1 MFLER
6 EETFPVKRF
15 LEFVTATILV
25 LSLAACGGGGAGGG
39 SSAGSLDTDFPLPAS
54 VSNFTDTG
62 DGSIN
67 FQTSLSIED
76 GVAFYREA
84 LSNAGLTERTINT
97 AITDTTFSLVFDGD
111 PSGKAVVVQGVDL
124 GGGMTNINIRYEAV

>member
-1 MFLER
+1 
-6 EETFPVKRF
+6 
-15 LEFVTATILV
+15 
-25 LSLAACGGGGAGGG
+25 
-39 SSAGSLDTDFPLPAS
+39 

-67 FQTSLSIED
+67 FETNLGIEE
-76 GVAFYREA
+76 GVAFYRDA
-84 LSNAGLTERTINT
+84 LGEAGLTERTINT
-97 AITDTTFSLVFDGD
+97 AITETTFSLVFDGD

>member
-1 MFLER
+1 
-6 EETFPVKRF
+6 VKSF
-15 LEFVTATILV
+15 IEFVTVTILV
-25 LSLAACGGGGAGGG
+25 LSLAACGGGGASGG
-39 SSAGSLDTDFPLPAS
+39 SSSPGSFDTDFPLPAS
-54 VSNFTDTG
+54 VSDFIDTG

-67 FQTSLSIED
+67 FQTNLSIED

-84 LSNAGLTERTINT
+84 MGNAGLTERTINT

-111 PSGKAVVVQGVDL
+111 PSGEAIVVQGVDL

>member
-1 MFLER
+1 MKKF
-6 EETFPVKRF
+6 FKF
-15 LEFVTATILV
+15 ATASILV
-25 LSLAACGGGGAGGG
+25 LSLAACGGGGASGG
-39 SSAGSLDTDFPLPAS
+39 SSAPGGFDTDFPLPAT

-67 FQTSLSIED
+67 FQTNLSIE
-76 GVAFYREA
+76 GAVEFYRDA
-84 LSNAGLTERTINT
+84 LGKAGLTERTINT
-97 AITDTTFSLVFDGD
+97 AITDSTFSLVFDGD

>member
-1 MFLER
+1 MQ
-6 EETFPVKRF
+6 
-15 LEFVTATILV
+15 FVCATILV
-25 LSLAACGGGGAGGG
+25 LSLAACGGGGASGG
-39 SSAGSLDTDFPLPAS
+39 SSSPGSFDTDFPLPSS

-62 DGSIN
+62 DGAIN
-67 FQTSLSIED
+67 FQTSLSIEE

-84 LSNAGLTERTINT
+84 LGSSGLTERTINT

-111 PSGKAVVVQGVDL
+111 SSGKAVVVQGVDL

>member
-1 MFLER
+1 M
-6 EETFPVKRF
+6 TRF
-15 LEFVTATILV
+15 IEFVIVAILV
-25 LSLAACGGGGAGGG
+25 LSLAACGGGGAG
-39 SSAGSLDTDFPLPAS
+39 AGSNPPGGFDTKFPLPAS
-54 VSNFTDTG
+54 VSNLTSTD

-67 FQTSLSIED
+67 FQTNLGIED
-76 GVAFYREA
+76 AVAFYREA
-84 LSNAGLTERTINT
+84 LGNAGLNERTINT